1 VIMSLIEKKFLEIF
15 GEEPDL
21 VAAAPGRV
29 NLIGEHIDYS
39 DGFVL
44 PFAIKDRTLVATRKR
59 DDSTIRIASI
69 QRRNKVVTVDINKVK
84 PGLKG
89 EWERYALGV
98 LWSMGVK
105 TGVDLLIDG
114 HVPLGAG
121 LSSSA
126 ALECSVATA
135 MNHLFDMGFT
145 LEELARLTQKAEN
158 QYVGVPCGIMDQS
171 VSLMATQ
178 GSALLLD
185 CRDLSTKNIPFDVA
199 SSGLELLIID
209 TQAHHALTDGG
220 YAQRRASCE
229 SVVAKLAILS
239 LRELS
244 MEQLEASRSLLTHTE
259 YLRARHAV
267 TEMKRVLDCVDALSS
282 SEFARV
288 GQLLNQS
295 HASLRDNY
303 AVSCPELDTAV
314 DAALSAGALGSRMVG
329 GGFGG
334 SAIALIQASMTTET
348 IKSVERAFSSR
359 GFKAPRFFTSLPS
372 QGAEIV
378 SRR

>member
-1 VIMSLIEKKFLEIF
+1 MSQIEKKFLETF

-44 PFAIKDRTLVATRKR
+44 PFAIKDRTLVAARKR
-59 DDSTIRIASI
+59 NDSTVRIASA
-69 QRRNKVVTVDINKVK
+69 QRRNKIVTVDINNVK

-98 LWSMGVK
+98 LWALGVK
-105 TGVDLLIDG
+105 EGVDLLIDG

-135 MNHLFDMGFT
+135 MNHLFDMGYN

-178 GSALLLD
+178 GFALLLD

-220 YAQRRASCE
+220 YAERRASCE
-229 SVVAKLAILS
+229 SVVAKLGITS
-239 LRELS
+239 LRELT
-244 MEQLEASRSLLTHTE
+244 MEQLEKSRGLLTETE
-259 YLRARHAV
+259 FVRARHAV
-267 TEMKRVLDCVDALSS
+267 TEMQRVLDCVKALSNS
-282 SEFARV
+282 NFELV
-288 GQLLNQS
+288 GELLNQS
-295 HASLRDNY
+295 HASLRDDY
-303 AVSCPELDTAV
+303 TVSCSELDTAV
-314 DAALSAGALGSRMVG
+314 EASLTAGALGSRMVG

-334 SAIALIQASMTTET
+334 SAIALIQASKTTET
-348 IKSVERAFSSR
+348 IKAIEKAFSSKR
-359 GFKAPRFFTSLPS
+359 FKAPRFFTSLPS
-372 QGAEIV
+372 QGAELL